1 MQQITDLI
9 GDELQQVERGLIE
22 TLSSQ
27 VSLINQ
33 VSGYI
38 IESGGKR
45 FRPMIYLLA
54 ARCCN
59 YTGEHN
65 IPLACVFEYIHTATL
80 LHDDVLDQAVTR
92 RGNSS
97 ANSVW
102 GDRAS
107 MLVGDYLFSKAFT
120 MLVKIGNLRTMEVI
134 SDATTKVAEGE
145 TLQTARCNDPKL
157 TEEEYITIVANK
169 TGSLLEAASQVG
181 AIMGDSSPA
190 REKSFKE
197 YGLNIGI
204 AFQIADDTLDYVSED
219 QKFGKA
225 HCKDLQEKKI
235 TLPLIHTLREAS
247 SQDKEEILGL
257 LQGDSLKPP
266 DVQRITDL
274 IKKYQG
280 VSYAHSKARDYIT
293 ASFENLKDVEPSPAK
308 DALFATANYVVER
321 KW

>member
-1 MQQITDLI
+1 
-9 GDELQQVERGLIE
+9 
-22 TLSSQ
+22 
-27 VSLINQ
+27 
-33 VSGYI
+33 
-38 IESGGKR
+38 
-45 FRPMIYLLA
+45 MIYLLA

-59 YTGEHN
+59 YTGVHN

-134 SDATTKVAEGE
+134 ADATTKVAEGE
-145 TLQTARCNDPKL
+145 TLQTARCNDPQL

-247 SQDKEEILGL
+247 PQDKDEVLGL
-257 LQGDSLKPP
+257 LQADSLKPP
-266 DVQRITDL
+266 DVQRITYL

-293 ASFENLKDVEPSPAK
+293 ASFENLKEVEPSPAK

>member
-59 YTGEHN
+59 YTGKHN

-80 LHDDVLDQAVTR
+80 LHDDVLDQAMTR

-204 AFQIADDTLDYVSED
+204 AFQIADDTLDYVSDD

-257 LQGDSLKPP
+257 LQGDLLKPP

-280 VSYAHSKARDYIT
+280 VSYAHSKARDYIA
-293 ASFENLKDVEPSPAK
+293 ASFENLKEVEPSPAK

>member
-1 MQQITDLI
+1 MQQIIDLI

-27 VSLINQ
+27 VLLVNQ
-33 VSGYI
+33 VSEYI

-59 YTGEHN
+59 YAGEHN

-107 MLVGDYLFSKAFT
+107 MLVGDYLFSKAFS

-145 TLQTARCNDPKL
+145 TLQTARCNDPGL
-157 TEEEYITIVANK
+157 TEDEYITIVANK

-181 AIMGDSSPA
+181 AIMGGASPA
-190 REKSFKE
+190 CEQSFKE

-225 HCKDLQEKKI
+225 HCKDLKEKKI

-247 SQDKEEILGL
+247 SKDKEEILRL
-257 LQGDSLKPP
+257 LQGESLNSP
-266 DVQRITDL
+266 DVQRITGF

-280 VSYAHSKARDYIT
+280 IPYAHSKARDYIT
-293 ASFENLKDVEPSPAK
+293 ASFKNLKEVEPSPAK